1 MAAAKEE
8 IAMNLIKFLIRSSW
22 RLLLGSILAGVVSGL
37 AGAAIIAVIHKG
49 MNGTESSSR
58 LGWSFLAL
66 ALLVAVTKALSE
78 ILLTRLGQSTISE
91 LRMQLSRRIL
101 QAPLRQFEELGSHR
115 LLAALSDDTDVIAQA
130 YVQLPL
136 ICVNLATTIGCLA
149 YLGWLSWPLLILVLA
164 FMGLG
169 SITFNLQEQRA
180 LRYFKHARETNDALF
195 GHFRSI
201 MAGIK
206 ELKLH
211 RPRREAFL
219 GTWLQ
224 RTIRE
229 YQRDFVGGMTVY
241 SIASSWGMFLF
252 YAVIGVILFLWP
264 SWRHLPLETMV
275 GVTLVLLYMMGPF
288 AQIIELLPGVGRANI
303 ALKKIEALGLSLADS
318 DTALAGE
325 GGSGAAMELDT
336 TGWRC
341 LELMDVTHRYCREGE
356 DSSFTVGPINL
367 RFAPGEVTFLIGGN
381 GSGKTTLAMLLLG
394 LYTPESG
401 TVRLNGVPIEDANR
415 EAYRQLFSTVFSD
428 FCVFDSLLGLEKDHL
443 DAEALMYLER
453 LELRSK
459 VQIEQGAFST
469 QALSQGQRKRLALLT
484 AYVEDRPFYVFDEW
498 AADQDPLFR
507 KVFYTE
513 LLPDLKARGKT
524 VFVITHDDQYFSL
537 ADRCI
542 RMDYGMIVDV
552 AGKSMIRSEQ
562 DFALSQSTGSGVAAG
577 PVRAGSF
584 FKEEQA

>member
-1 MAAAKEE
+1 MS
-8 IAMNLIKFLIRSSW
+8 LIRFLIRSSW
-22 RLLLGSILAGVVSGL
+22 RLLLGSVLAGVVSGL

-49 MNGTESSSR
+49 MNGTDSSST

-66 ALLVAVTKALSE
+66 ALLVALSKALSE
-78 ILLTRLGQSTISE
+78 ILLTRLGQTTISE

-101 QAPLRQFEELGSHR
+101 QAPLRQVEELGSHR

-149 YLGWLSWPLLILVLA
+149 YLGWLSWPMLILVVA

-169 SITFNLQEQRA
+169 SVTFQLQEQRA
-180 LRYFKHARETNDALF
+180 LRYFKQARETNDALF

-211 RPRREAFL
+211 RPRRQAFL
-219 GTWLQ
+219 GTLLQ
-224 RTIRE
+224 RTVSD
-229 YQRDFVGGMTVY
+229 YQRNFVGGMTVY
-241 SIASSWGMFLF
+241 SIASSWGTFLF
-252 YAVIGVILFLWP
+252 YAVIGTILFLWP
-264 SWRHLPLETMV
+264 SWQPVSVETAV

-288 AQIIELLPGVGRANI
+288 AQIVELLPSVGRANI
-303 ALKKIEALGLSLADS
+303 ALKKIETLGLSLAAS
-318 DTALAGE
+318 ATAHGDEEAH
-325 GGSGAAMELDT
+325 GAASGIDPV
-336 TGWRC
+336 GWRC
-341 LELMDVTHRYCREGE
+341 LELSGVMHRYAREGE
-356 DSSFTVGPINL
+356 DSSFSVGPIDL
-367 RFAPGEVTFLIGGN
+367 SFSPGEVTFLIGGN

-401 TVRLNGVPIEDANR
+401 TIRLDGVPIDDANR
-415 EAYRQLFSTVFSD
+415 DAYRQLFSTVFSD
-428 FCVFDSLLGLEKDHL
+428 FCLFDSLLGLQKDDL
-443 DAEALMYLER
+443 DAEALVYLER
-453 LELRSK
+453 LQLRSK
-459 VQIEQGAFST
+459 VRIEQGTFST

-484 AYVEDRPFYVFDEW
+484 AYIEDRPFYVFDEW

-524 VFVITHDDQYFSL
+524 VFVITHDDQYFPL

-542 RMDYGMIVDV
+542 RMDYGRIVSV
-552 AGKSMIRSEQ
+552 SLSPMMPGEH
-562 DFALSQSTGSGVAAG
+562 DFALSRSRESGADAG
-577 PVRAGSF
+577 PVRAGSLS
-584 FKEEQA
+584 KEEQA

>member
-1 MAAAKEE
+1 
-8 IAMNLIKFLIRSSW
+8 MNLIRFLIRSSW
-22 RLLLGSILAGVVSGL
+22 QLLLGSILAGVVSGL
-37 AGAAIIAVIHKG
+37 AGAAIIAVIHEG
-49 MNGTESSSR
+49 MNGTDSSSM
-58 LGWSFLAL
+58 LGWIFLAL

-180 LRYFKHARETNDALF
+180 LRYFKQARETNDALF

-206 ELKLH
+206 ELQLH

-219 GTWLQ
+219 GTLLQ
-224 RTIRE
+224 RTVSK

-241 SIASSWGMFLF
+241 SIASSWGTFLF

-264 SWRHLPLETMV
+264 SWRDLPFETVV
-275 GVTLVLLYMMGPF
+275 GATLVLLYMMGPF

-303 ALKKIEALGLSLADS
+303 ALKKIETLGLSLAAS
-318 DTALAGE
+318 APILAGE
-325 GGSGAAMELDT
+325 AGSDTGLDPS
-336 TGWRC
+336 GWRC
-341 LELMDVTHRYCREGE
+341 LELSNVTHRYYREGE

-367 RFAPGEVTFLIGGN
+367 RFSPGEVTFLIGGN

-401 TVRLNGVPIEDANR
+401 TVCLDGVPIEDANR

-428 FCVFDSLLGLEKDHL
+428 FCLFDSLLGLQKEDL

-453 LELRSK
+453 LQLRSK

-524 VFVITHDDQYFSL
+524 VFVITHDDQYFPL
-537 ADRCI
+537 ADRWI

-552 AGKSMIRSEQ
+552 AGESTIRSEQ
-562 DFALSQSTGSGVAAG
+562 DFTLSQSTGSGVAAG
-577 PVRAGSF
+577 QVRAGSL
-584 FKEEQA
+584 FKEEKA